1 MPRYVKVKERVY
13 ITETNI
19 NKFHKKIE
27 EVSDRMEKD
36 GLQVDVD
43 SHLMSNTLMLCG
55 GCRAHLHGMYTAEIT
70 GSEIISEWRE
80 VE

>member
-1 MPRYVKVKERVY
+1 
-13 ITETNI
+13 
-19 NKFHKKIE
+19 
-27 EVSDRMEKD
+27 MEKD